1 MLLLLFFVQAFV
13 QGTAANRVKYT
24 SMALCGE
31 ERNDRG
37 DEFDK
42 ENLEKSKQS
51 PTRYEIGKETWQKW
65 L

>member
-13 QGTAANRVKYT
+13 QGTAANRVKDT
-24 SMALCGE
+24 SMALCGD

-37 DEFDK
+37 DGMDK
-42 ENLEKSKQS
+42 ENLERSKQS
-51 PTRYEIGKETWQKW
+51 PKRYEIDKETWRKW